1 MGLIDMEEVTLH
13 NKYSLWKVIRKGH
26 KMEVCKTSKPM
37 TSEDALKHFS
47 AIGVIGIITKKN
59 N

>member
-26 KMEVCKTSKPM
+26 KMEVCKTDKPM
-37 TSEDALKHFS
+37 TSEDALKHFG
-47 AIGVIGIITKKN
+47 AIGVIGIKTN
-59 N
+59 